1 MNAAMFWFWRTARFR
16 QTLIY
21 GAGFAAI
28 LIAMLAFIY
37 LQTAGYLGRQV
48 DQIIAVETSA
58 LRGVAPE
65 GLPRRI
71 DEDIA
76 RDPRHVDILAL
87 FANNGAPLAGNLRTP
102 PALPLDGAPH
112 ELHERGNDATDARA
126 LALRLADGRTL
137 IVGRDITQLAEFR
150 RIILRALIW
159 SGLLVLFMAIGL
171 GVGLSLHPLRR
182 IREIAG
188 ASTRIIGGAL
198 DVRLPI
204 AGNRDEL
211 DRLAIIVNAM
221 MDQIERLVDEAKSVG
236 DVIAHDLRTPLTRL
250 RFLLQRLS
258 AESEMSEGPSALLD
272 QALAEVDQVLSRFQA
287 VLRISEIESHN
298 RRAGFAE
305 VDLRSVVE
313 QAEELYRPLAEDRG
327 LLMQMAISETTPI
340 SADPELL
347 FEALA
352 NLIDNAIKFTPIGGR
367 IDLRVLGTALG
378 PELQVT
384 DTGPG
389 IPAGEIGAVTHRF
402 YRSQRDQ
409 NAPGSGLGLS
419 IVGAIA
425 QLHGFTLTLEDARPG
440 LRASLKC
447 WPRML
452 EAAAP
457 R

>member
-1 MNAAMFWFWRTARFR
+1 
-16 QTLIY
+16 
-21 GAGFAAI
+21 
-28 LIAMLAFIY
+28 
-37 LQTAGYLGRQV
+37 
-48 DQIIAVETSA
+48 
-58 LRGVAPE
+58 
-65 GLPRRI
+65 
-71 DEDIA
+71 
-76 RDPRHVDILAL
+76 VDILAL
-87 FANNGAPLAGNLRTP
+87 FSSSGSPLVGNLDKR
-102 PALPLDGAPH
+102 PALALDGAPH
-112 ELHERGNDATDARA
+112 ELREPKNGATDARA
-126 LALRLADGRTL
+126 LGLRLADGTIL

-159 SGLLVLFMAIGL
+159 SGLLVLVMAFGL

-182 IREIAG
+182 IREIEG

-221 MDQIERLVDEAKSVG
+221 MDQIERLVAEAKSVG

-250 RFLLQRLS
+250 RFLLHRARAEADLS
-258 AESEMSEGPSALLD
+258 EPVLLD

-287 VLRISEIESHN
+287 ILRISEIESHN

-305 VDLRSVVE
+305 VDLGSIVE
-313 QAEELYRPLAEDRG
+313 QAEELYGPLAEDRG
-327 LLMQMAISETTPI
+327 LTIKTAISAATPI
-340 SADPELL
+340 TADPELL

-352 NLIDNAIKFTPIGGR
+352 NLIDNAIKFTPVGGR
-367 IDLRVLGTALG
+367 IDLRVLSTALG
-378 PELQVT
+378 PELQVI
-384 DTGPG
+384 DNGPG
-389 IPAGEIGAVTHRF
+389 IPEGDRLAVTHRF

-425 QLHGFTLTLEDARPG
+425 QLHGFALTFDDANPG

-452 EAAAP
+452 GTAAP
-457 R
+457 T